1 MKNDKKIIEF
11 RRKLG
16 NKKEISVYLQ
26 PPKFIFDDSELDRCQ
41 RGIEQQLDKNFY
53 NY

>member
-1 MKNDKKIIEF
+1 MSNEKKIIEF

-16 NKKEISVYLQ
+16 KKKEISVYLQ
-26 PPKFIFDDSELDRCQ
+26 TPKFIFDDNELERCH
-41 RGIEQQLDKNFY
+41 RGIEQQMDKNFY